1 MKICKNNAI
10 PLSDKQLELIERFGV
25 FGNEHGIPP
34 AAARISALLIISDK
48 LELTFDEIRETLN
61 LSKSATSNG
70 INFMLLTRRIAFV
83 TKTGDRKRYF
93 KSNVESWKEDFSN
106 QFQNHNAF
114 CELLKEI
121 EGIRTTETPDFNQ
134 AIEELHSFIHFFLGE
149 IPKIYQKWETQ
160 RKTIQ

>member
-25 FGNEHGIPP
+25 FGSEHGMPP
-34 AAARISALLIISDK
+34 AATRIGALLMVSDK

-70 INFMLLTRRIAFV
+70 INFMLMSNKVKFI

-93 KSNVESWKEDFSN
+93 KSNVASWKEDFSS
-106 QFQNHNAF
+106 QFQNQSAF
-114 CELLKEI
+114 CNLLKEI
-121 EGIRTTETPDFNQ
+121 EAVRTTETPDFNQ
-134 AIEELHSFIHFFLGE
+134 AVEELHDFINFFLGE
-149 IPKIYQKWETQ
+149 IPKIYQEWETK
-160 RKTIQ
+160 RKNNQ